1 MDIVEI
7 VKELESARSRE
18 ALIAATRGFDARVW
32 RGFVV
37 GLSDDWVLLHLL
49 SGPTMKLNG
58 YVALR
63 TADLT
68 EIEDDESFAPLALKL
83 SGERPKEQLD
93 LLLLDLPGI
102 LSSATPLFPLLGI
115 FREKLASGGCYIGK
129 VGRLSRKKL
138 TLRVV
143 NRGGEW
149 VEKPYRFR
157 YKDITRID
165 LGDGYLGALWLVARR
180 THREAR

>member
-18 ALIAATRGFDARVW
+18 ALIAATRGFDSRTW

-63 TADLT
+63 T
-68 EIEDDESFAPLALKL
+68 EI
-83 SGERPKEQLD
+83 
-93 LLLLDLPGI
+93 
-102 LSSATPLFPLLGI
+102 
-115 FREKLASGGCYIGK
+115 
-129 VGRLSRKKL
+129 GRAH
-138 TLRVV
+138 V
-143 NRGGEW
+143 
-149 VEKPYRFR
+149 
-157 YKDITRID
+157 
-165 LGDGYLGALWLVARR
+165 
-180 THREAR
+180 

>member
-1 MDIVEI
+1 METVEI

-18 ALIAATRGFDARVW
+18 ALIAATRGFDSRTW

-49 SGPTMKLNG
+49 SGPMMKLNG

-93 LLLLDLPGI
+93 LLMIDLPGI
-102 LSSATPLFPLLGI
+102 LSSATPLFPLLAI
-115 FREKLASGGCYIGK
+115 FRERLPGGGCYIGK
-129 VGRLSRKKL
+129 IAKLSPKRIH
-138 TLRVV
+138 LRVV

-149 VEKPYRFR
+149 VEKPYKFR
-157 YKDITRID
+157 YKDVTRID
-165 LGDGYLGALWLVARR
+165 LGDGYLDALWLVARR
-180 THREAR
+180 THRQPR